1 MENIMMYSQKFVA
14 VVKASGRVLREKG
27 DTVYVPFGS
36 EYSIVLKNLN
46 SVKAVVKVSVDGD
59 DTLDGNEIIVGANS
73 TAELEGFMKG
83 RKVSNK
89 FKFIEKTAQIAEY
102 RGNKVSDGL
111 IRISFRFETE
121 IPEATWI
128 NTGWPAPSYYD
139 NRGYQNRSSGTPP
152 SDITWTSSNY
162 TTNTNTTKS
171 KGVDSNVACS
181 YSAQSVSS
189 GATLGCMRAMPA
201 NEDGITVKGSESKQ
215 QFRLGTVGILEETEH
230 VIVLN
235 LKGQLKNRPVK
246 KAVTVRTKVTCETC
260 GKKSKSSNRFC
271 NNCGTALF

>member
-1 MENIMMYSQKFVA
+1 MMYSQKFVA
-14 VVKASGRVLREKG
+14 VVKAGGRVLREKG

-121 IPEATWI
+121 ITESPWVYPS
-128 NTGWPAPSYYD
+128 WPAPMYYD
-139 NRGYQNRSSGTPP
+139 NRGFQNRSSGTPH
-152 SDITWTSSNY
+152 SDVTWTSSNY
-162 TTNTNTTKS
+162 ASTNTKS
-171 KGVDSNVACS
+171 KGIDSGVACS
-181 YSAQSVSS
+181 YSAQSGPSMEK
-189 GATLGCMRAMPA
+189 LGCMRAMPA

-215 QFRLGTVGILEETEH
+215 KFRLGTVGILEETEH

-235 LKGQLKNRPVK
+235 LKGRLKNKPVK